1 MPQNQPMY
9 RHIADDL
16 RAQIK
21 NGTAQ
26 AKREAAHRRRAER
39 QYEASTKHRQGG
51 YQAPHGRRPA

>member
-21 NGTAQ
+21 DGRLKAN
-26 AKREAAHRRRAER
+26 AKLPTEGDLSDTVRGIQE
-39 QYEASTKHRQGG
+39 HRQGG
-51 YQAPHGRRPA
+51 HQTAHGRRPA